1 MVGWNADILADGEDV
16 GRKDLDVMVKPSI
29 GLRAQSNGAA
39 TSGSSRGKTGRGSVE
54 EIGME
59 VVEGDETKDLCR
71 RVSETVKTIQ
81 TVTCDT
87 GE

>member
-1 MVGWNADILADGEDV
+1 M

-29 GLRAQSNGAA
+29 GEVAQSDGRA
-39 TSGSSRGKTGRGSVE
+39 TSQCSRGKRGRGSGE
-54 EIGME
+54 EIAME
-59 VVEGDETKDLCR
+59 VVAGDETKDLCR